1 VPLILLTPDVGQLS
15 CIYNHLVPQLRI
27 MALMESEAIVLRT
40 YPLREADLLVTLF
53 TRAEGKV
60 RGVARSAKKSKRRF
74 GGALE
79 PMTYVRAF
87 YDVRE
92 RQELVRLDACEVIES
107 PLATEVS
114 YARAV
119 ALAHVAELLDE
130 LLPDREANDAIFRMT
145 LSVLHALQHVE
156 IDAAI
161 IKTGGRLKTGSEKTG
176 SEKTNSDTKSCSD
189 IWMPVTY
196 FELWLTRLVGF
207 LPELT
212 ECIACGRTLNGSRAW
227 FHALADGLMCPED
240 KRLASSEISS
250 ESRALA
256 AQMFRAPVESFAG
269 TPWPKSQAADLRKFL
284 IQTLQR
290 NIEKKL
296 VTASMLEKGGF

>member
-1 VPLILLTPDVGQLS
+1 
-15 CIYNHLVPQLRI
+15 
-27 MALMESEAIVLRT
+27 MALRESEAIVLRT

-87 YDVRE
+87 YEVRE
-92 RQELVRLDACEVIES
+92 RQELARLDACEVLES
-107 PLATEVS
+107 PMASEVS

-130 LLPDREANDAIFRMT
+130 LLPDREANDAIFRLA
-145 LSVLHALQHVE
+145 LSVLHAL
-156 IDAAI
+156 
-161 IKTGGRLKTGSEKTG
+161 TGSE
-176 SEKTNSDTKSCSD
+176 

-196 FELWLTRLVGF
+196 FDLWLTRLVGF

-212 ECIACGRTLNGSRAW
+212 ECIVCGRSLNGSRAY

-256 AQMFRAPVESFAG
+256 AKMFRAPVESFVEM
-269 TPWPKSQAADLRKFL
+269 PWPKSRAADLRKFL
-284 IQTLQR
+284 IQILQR
-290 NIEKKL
+290 HIEKKL
-296 VTASMLEKGGF
+296 VTAGMLEKGGF

>member
-1 VPLILLTPDVGQLS
+1 
-15 CIYNHLVPQLRI
+15 
-27 MALMESEAIVLRT
+27 MALRESEAIVLRT
-40 YPLREADLLVTLF
+40 YPMREADLLVTFL
-53 TRAEGKV
+53 TRVEGKV

-79 PMTYVRAF
+79 PLTYVRAF

-92 RQELVRLDACEVIES
+92 RQELVRLDACEVLES
-107 PLATEVS
+107 PLASEVS

-119 ALAHVAELLDE
+119 ALGHIAELLDE
-130 LLPDREANDAIFRMT
+130 LLPDREANDAVFRLT
-145 LSVLHALQHVE
+145 LSVLQVL
-156 IDAAI
+156 
-161 IKTGGRLKTGSEKTG
+161 TGE
-176 SEKTNSDTKSCSD
+176 D

-212 ECIACGRTLNGSRAW
+212 ECVVCGRGLTGSRAY
-227 FHALADGLMCPED
+227 FHALADGLMCAED

-256 AQMFRAPVESFAG
+256 AKMFRAPVESFSAV
-269 TPWPKSQAADLRKFL
+269 PWPKAQGADLRKCL
-284 IQTLQR
+284 IQILQR
-290 NIEKKL
+290 HIEKKL
-296 VTASMLEKGGF
+296 ITAGMLEKISGSTSEQSSG

>member
-1 VPLILLTPDVGQLS
+1 MPAVRGGWVFREASKLTS
-15 CIYNHLVPQLRI
+15 KRRSTRI
-27 MALMESEAIVLRT
+27 EPSNAIFPMALQESEAIVLRT
-40 YPLREADLLVTLF
+40 YPMREADLLVTLF

-79 PMTYVRAF
+79 PLTYVRAF

-92 RQELVRLDACEVIES
+92 RQELVRLDTCEVIDS

-119 ALAHVAELLDE
+119 ALGHIAELLDE
-130 LLPDREANDAIFRMT
+130 VLPDREANDAIFRLT
-145 LSVLHALQHVE
+145 LSVLHVLSGTDV
-156 IDAAI
+156 
-161 IKTGGRLKTGSEKTG
+161 
-176 SEKTNSDTKSCSD
+176 
-189 IWMPVTY
+189 WMPITY

-212 ECIACGRTLNGSRAW
+212 ECIVCGRNLNGNRAW
-227 FHALADGLMCPED
+227 FHALADGLMCADD
-240 KRLASSEISS
+240 KRLASSELSS

-256 AQMFRAPVESFAG
+256 AQMFRAPVESFAEEA
-269 TPWPKSQAADLRKFL
+269 WPKAQGTDLRKFL
-284 IQTLQR
+284 TQILQR
-290 NIEKKL
+290 HLEKKL
-296 VTASMLEKGGF
+296 VTVGMLEKGDF